1 MRLTW
6 MVKVKVKE
14 ETNDYLKRSRLVKSF
29 RARVIVV
36 EGRGRGRG
44 EGGREIEA
52 VERNFP
58 DVPGRNPSLQSRLA
72 IKRLLED

>member
-1 MRLTW
+1 MLRLKKKRTIGQIIRN
-6 MVKVKVKE
+6 VRDSLKVSE
-14 ETNDYLKRSRLVKSF
+14 SEWSR
-29 RARVIVV
+29 
-36 EGRGRGRG
+36 
-44 EGGREIEA
+44 GGGGGGGEIEA